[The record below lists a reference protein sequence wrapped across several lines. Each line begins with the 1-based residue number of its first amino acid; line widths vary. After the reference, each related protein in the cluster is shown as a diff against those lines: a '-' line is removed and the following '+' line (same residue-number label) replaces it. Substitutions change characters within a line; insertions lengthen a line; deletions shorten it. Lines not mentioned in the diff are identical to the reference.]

1 MKIKQLATV
10 AALSIMTFFGAASVA
25 HADTIY
31 TVKSGDTLSEILTA
45 TGKGLGSMDQVAADN
60 NIADVN
66 LIYVGQKLIF
76 KDDGQVAVATPSE
89 VQSTPEANTVQQAAA
104 QEKTAATTIAAANQP
119 AAPAANT
126 TAAATTAPAT
136 NYAPAADYQGDDA
149 AAREWIAARESGGS
163 YTANNGAYIGKYQM
177 SAAYLNGDYSPANQ
191 DRVAN
196 NYVSSRYGSWTAA
209 KQFWQANGWY

>member
-60 NIADVN
+60 NIAD
-66 LIYVGQKLIF
+66 
-76 KDDGQVAVATPSE
+76 
-89 VQSTPEANTVQQAAA
+89 
-104 QEKTAATTIAAANQP
+104 
-119 AAPAANT
+119 
-126 TAAATTAPAT
+126 
-136 NYAPAADYQGDDA
+136 DYQGDDA